1 MKILKTFENFNSSSG
16 DEYIKSVN
24 NHFQNQKV
32 NGFDIRVLDANP
44 NNNDGGVQIDTIT
57 IMVNSDKEYVFEVGT
72 AISGDIYVT
81 YIDGGGD
88 FEEHFGLSEGEPMK
102 SEYNKEKP
110 NDSYLEL
117 RNFLS
122 VNDDSCIGDSTEIDG
137 FEIEITDFS
146 NKGGMEFGYLDVTIN
161 GKDFQLDMEQDAT
174 GSGLYTKVSFQNKE
188 DKSKAKEMGFDI
200 ESDEVQGY
208 LFDEYERICNQ
219 HR

>member
-1 MKILKTFENFNSSSG
+1 MSIKYIKTFE
-16 DEYIKSVN
+16 
-24 NHFQNQKV
+24 HFQQNQKI
-32 NGFDIRVLDANP
+32 NGFDIEVLDANA

-57 IMVNSDKEYVFEVGT
+57 IMVNGDEEYVFEVGT

-81 YIDGGGD
+81 YMDGGGD
-88 FEEHFGLSEGEPMK
+88 FEEHFGLSEGEQMK
-102 SEYNKEKP
+102 SEHDSEKP

-122 VNDDSCIGDSTEIDG
+122 VNDNSCIGDSTEIDG

-146 NKGGMEFGYLDVTIN
+146 NEGGMEFGYLEVTIN
-161 GKDFQLDMEQDAT
+161 GEDFQLDMEQDAT
-174 GSGLYTKVSFQNKE
+174 GSGLHTKASFQNEE
-188 DKSKAKEMGFDI
+188 DELKAKEMGFDI

-208 LFDEYERICNQ
+208 LFDRYDRICNE